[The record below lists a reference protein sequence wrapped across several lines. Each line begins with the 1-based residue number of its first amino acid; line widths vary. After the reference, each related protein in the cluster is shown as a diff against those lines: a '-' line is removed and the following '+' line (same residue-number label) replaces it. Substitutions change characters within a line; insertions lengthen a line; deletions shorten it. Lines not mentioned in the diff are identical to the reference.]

1 MMTDHDKLKQLG
13 FSQYE
18 ISCYLTLAA
27 HHPINGSQLSRM
39 SGMARSRVYDV
50 LRNMVRKG
58 YVMDVG
64 DGKYVPL
71 PPEELYK
78 RLQHQFDEGL
88 AALKSQLNGASA
100 DASYEFIWM
109 IRGYERVIAK
119 AKEMIGRAEQE
130 IYVRL
135 FPDSADRLIPDL
147 RAAQSRGV
155 GVRFISMG
163 PWPEVFD
170 IQVAHP
176 DALQIGETIGGR
188 SFDII
193 TDKAEA
199 LVGIFEKNQADAS
212 PINWTRNRW
221 FVVANRDSLRHD
233 FYHCFLE
240 KIVDRNEPLTADE
253 KSIYAFIKADN

>member
-1 MMTDHDKLKQLG
+1 
-13 FSQYE
+13 
-18 ISCYLTLAA
+18 
-27 HHPINGSQLSRM
+27 
-39 SGMARSRVYDV
+39 
-50 LRNMVRKG
+50 
-58 YVMDVG
+58 
-64 DGKYVPL
+64 
-71 PPEELYK
+71 
-78 RLQHQFDEGL
+78 
-88 AALKSQLNGASA
+88 
-100 DASYEFIWM
+100 
-109 IRGYERVIAK
+109 
-119 AKEMIGRAEQE
+119 
-130 IYVRL
+130 
-135 FPDSADRLIPDL
+135 
-147 RAAQSRGV
+147 
-155 GVRFISMG
+155 VRFISMG